1 MYIIFKKDGSVSEK
15 QLADYVNQHSDGVN
29 CIDIAIDGIAVDAYT
44 ADGNF
49 KLPNNDI
56 ISQSAEFA
64 SKIKTSTGVYQGYRL
79 VLGSAITEY
88 YGEVALTIECFNSDK
103 TTLFTY
109 PVKIIVNETTGQG
122 GNPITRDEYNALRAM
137 MADYQL
143 QFARSNMRSY
153 DTLEEAKADLANLAE
168 GQVILAKED
177 TKSKSTSAYQVQDG
191 VLVGV
196 SLDALAVDKF
206 LKNENAI
213 GTGSFQWIAETGT
226 NADFK
231 VRSKTS
237 DAFRDIFPNYKQ
249 IEDVFKAEGT
259 FEGTAIASIR
269 SFNDPY
275 FRVSNV
281 GGRTAEYHSHYIKVG
296 NKKITIPNPSAS
308 TQTSFV
314 LEESVGE
321 INGVASLDS
330 NGKVPTS
337 QLPSYVSDVLEFP
350 TLSDFPKTGEAN
362 KIYIALDTNIQYR
375 WGGTVYVE
383 IGSSLALGET
393 SETAWAG
400 DKGLKNKN
408 DIAALKE
415 GKVDRA
421 VDGSVQEPSH
431 YVYGFWA
438 NGALE
443 VQEERLKA
451 TTIPTQFAIPI
462 YDSNKR
468 LYGRPNQS
476 NLKPTSENELITWN
490 GLNAW
495 TLPFDKENGVLTWAK
510 DASTSYGYTL
520 PQKSGTFALTS
531 DLQDAGTS
539 VTIRRW

>member
-231 VRSKTS
+231 VRSETS

-281 GGRTAEYHSHYIKVG
+281 GGQTAEYHSYYIKVG
-296 NKKITIPNPSAS
+296 NKKITIPNLSAS

-314 LEESVGE
+314 LEESVGR

-408 DIAALKE
+408 DIASLQTN
-415 GKVDRA
+415 KVDKIKSA
-421 VDGSVQEPSH
+421 SPGTF
-431 YVYGFWA
+431 YVYGAYVNTGSVVLDNPFVVSETA
-438 NGALE
+438 RGG
-443 VQEERLKA
+443 
-451 TTIPTQFAIPI
+451 AIPK
-462 YDSNKR
+462 YDGFSE
-468 LYGRPNQS
+468 LLGRPNQS
-476 NLKPTSENELITWN
+476 SKKPTSENELITWN

>member
-231 VRSKTS
+231 VRSETS
-237 DAFRDIFPNYKQ
+237 DAFRAIFPNYKQ
-249 IEDVFKAEGT
+249 IEDIFKAEGT

-296 NKKITIPNPSAS
+296 NKKITIPNLSAS

-314 LEESVGE
+314 LEESVGR

-408 DIAALKE
+408 DIASLQTN
-415 GKVDRA
+415 KVDKIKSA
-421 VDGSVQEPSH
+421 SPGTF
-431 YVYGFWA
+431 YVYGAYVNTGSVVLDNPFVVSETA
-438 NGALE
+438 RGG
-443 VQEERLKA
+443 
-451 TTIPTQFAIPI
+451 AIPK
-462 YDSNKR
+462 YDGFSE
-468 LYGRPNQS
+468 LLGRPNQS
-476 NLKPTSENELITWN
+476 SKKPTSENELITWN

>member
-231 VRSKTS
+231 VRSETS

-321 INGVASLDS
+321 MNGVASLDS

-408 DIAALKE
+408 DIASLQTN
-415 GKVDRA
+415 KVDKIKSA
-421 VDGSVQEPSH
+421 SPGTF
-431 YVYGFWA
+431 YVYGAYVNTGSVVLDNPFVVSETA
-438 NGALE
+438 RGGA
-443 VQEERLKA
+443 
-451 TTIPTQFAIPI
+451 IPTYGGF
-462 YDSNKR
+462 SE
-468 LYGRPNQS
+468 LLGRPNQS
-476 NLKPTSENELITWN
+476 SKKPTSENELITWN

>member
-1 MYIIFKKDGSVSEK
+1 MYILFKKDGSVSER

-29 CIDIAIDGIAVDAYT
+29 YIDIAIIDTSVDAYT

-56 ISQSAEFA
+56 ISQPGEFV
-64 SKIKTSTGVYQGYRL
+64 SRIKTSMGVYQGYRL
-79 VLGSAITEY
+79 TLTNAITEY
-88 YGEVALTIECFNSDK
+88 HGEVALTIECFNSDK

-122 GNPITRDEYNALRAM
+122 DNPITRDEYNALRAM

-153 DTLEEAKADLANLAE
+153 DTLEEAVADLDNLAE
-168 GQVILAKED
+168 GQVVLAKEEA
-177 TKSKSTSAYQVQDG
+177 KSQSTSAYQVQNG
-191 VLVGV
+191 ALIGV

-206 LKNENAI
+206 LKNKDAV
-213 GTGSFQWIAETGT
+213 GSGSFQWVAEQGV
-226 NADFK
+226 NSDFK
-231 VRSKTS
+231 VRTKTTENEQDIWGAKS
-237 DAFRDIFPNYKQ
+237 VEDIFK
-249 IEDVFKAEGT
+249 VEGT
-259 FEGTAIASIR
+259 YGGTASATIRSIR
-269 SFNDPY
+269 DPF
-275 FRVSNV
+275 FRITDVTGLRKS
-281 GGRTAEYHSHYIKVG
+281 TEYHSNYILLDT
-296 NKKITIPNPSAS
+296 KKITIPTITMDS
-308 TQTSFV
+308 TSF
-314 LEESVGE
+314 LLQEDLGRA
-321 INGVASLDS
+321 NGVASLDL

-350 TLSDFPKTGEAN
+350 TLSDFPTVGEAN

-408 DIAALKE
+408 DISALQTS
-415 GKVDRA
+415 KVSK
-421 VDGSVQEPSH
+421 GSTGANGYH
-431 YVYGFWA
+431 VYGYQMAAGKNIGEEYFGVA
-438 NGALE
+438 TNTPSNGFLAMYGTSG
-443 VQEERLKA
+443 K
-451 TTIPTQFAIPI
+451 
-462 YDSNKR
+462 
-468 LYGRPNQS
+468 LYGRQNQGT
-476 NLKPTSENELITWN
+476 LKPTDENETITWN
-490 GLNAW
+490 GLNAFA
-495 TLPFDKENGVLTWAK
+495 LPFDNKNGVLTWKK

-520 PQKSGTFALTS
+520 PQKTGTLALTS